1 MIFDVMQALDTSSID
16 KNELLEFY
24 LKTNLQLILIVE

>member
-16 KNELLEFY
+16 KNELLLEFY
-24 LKTNLQLILIVE
+24 LKTNL